1 MLKAA
6 QTLTTKDVNSVGGWL
21 ALVDTVPVHIFNS
34 IWGTLAIGIFGTE
47 GITSLVTGSSGQLV
61 AQLIDVLAFGAWCVT
76 TGTILF
82 LSIKA
87 INGLRVSREEEIKGL
102 DIEEHG
108 SAYPENVIGALSG
121 AD

>member
-1 MLKAA
+1 M
-6 QTLTTKDVNSVGGWL
+6 
-21 ALVDTVPVHIFNS
+21 
-34 IWGTLAIGIFGTE
+34 
-47 GITSLVTGSSGQLV
+47 
-61 AQLIDVLAFGAWCVT
+61 T

>member
-1 MLKAA
+1 M
-6 QTLTTKDVNSVGGWL
+6 
-21 ALVDTVPVHIFNS
+21 
-34 IWGTLAIGIFGTE
+34 
-47 GITSLVTGSSGQLV
+47 
-61 AQLIDVLAFGAWCVT
+61 T

-108 SAYPENVIGALSG
+108 SSAYLEDVIGALSG